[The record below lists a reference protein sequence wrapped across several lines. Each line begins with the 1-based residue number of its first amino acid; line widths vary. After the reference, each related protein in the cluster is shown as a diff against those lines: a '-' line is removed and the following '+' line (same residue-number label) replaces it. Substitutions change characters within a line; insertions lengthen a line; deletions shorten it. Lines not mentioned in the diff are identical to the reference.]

1 MMFAL
6 FHDFDGLTHY
16 GRIPNPPLE
25 TTPQV
30 EIFRMT
36 SDADRDLMDDD
47 LVDPINRLCDAL
59 LGPYDVD
66 FLNAKQCW
74 LLAGW
79 LEARLEQPIMPRLS
93 EIYRKLDDFARRA
106 VEYNTGVV
114 IEL

>member
-6 FHDFDGLTHY
+6 FHNFDNVKFWH
-16 GRIPNPPLE
+16 RIPQRIGCPPS
-25 TTPQV
+25 QV

-36 SDADRDLMDDD
+36 ADADRDLMDAD
-47 LVDPINRLCDAL
+47 LVDPVNNLCDAL

-66 FLNAKQCW
+66 FLDATQCR

-79 LEARLEQPIMPRLS
+79 IEARLTQPITPRLA
-93 EIYRKLDDFARRA
+93 EIYRKLDDYARRA
-106 VEYNTGVV
+106 IEYNTGVV

>member
-6 FHDFDGLTHY
+6 FHNFNDVEFWH
-16 GRIPNPPLE
+16 RIPQRMGRPAS
-25 TTPQV
+25 QV

-36 SDADRDLMDDD
+36 ADSDRYLLDEDF
-47 LVDPINRLCDAL
+47 VDPVNTLCASL
-59 LGPYDVD
+59 IGPYDVV
-66 FLNAKQCW
+66 FLDARQCR

-79 LEARLEQPIMPRLS
+79 LEARLEQPITPRLA

-106 VEYNTGVV
+106 VDYNTGVV